1 RHRQIHGGGNPDYQE
16 PASPGPA
23 ESARGTRSAVLVR
36 PWRLRR
42 VESTGGCQASA
53 KRRAV
58 SNGHLRARWPQG
70 PARSEPRP
78 RRRSPPEWRAAPR
91 AQALLPATSP
101 AGSARGEAASRLGS
115 ASRREAGPAACAPL
129 LLHAVDVAQDPDV
142 ADLSLGHLEE
152 GAPGPGNLTPGGR
165 NPEKKAAVYPGEA
178 HPGGRLLLG
187 RYQLFDDA
195 PVVAECGVDRA
206 HVFDEPVLPSARG
219 TERSAEAQ
227 LRVEDFA
234 RRLLIG
240 AVPDVRIE
248 AFHERFRIIRH
259 AAAPQELSLHVSI
272 VGAQS

>member
-58 SNGHLRARWPQG
+58 SNGHLRARLPQG

-101 AGSARGEAASRLGS
+101 AGSAPGGAATRLG
-115 ASRREAGPAACAPL
+115 APPPRRAGPGAPPPVL
-129 LLHAVDVAQDPDV
+129 LPPAGA
-142 ADLSLGHLEE
+142 
-152 GAPGPGNLTPGGR
+152 APGP
-165 NPEKKAAVYPGEA
+165 
-178 HPGGRLLLG
+178 
-187 RYQLFDDA
+187 
-195 PVVAECGVDRA
+195 
-206 HVFDEPVLPSARG
+206 
-219 TERSAEAQ
+219 
-227 LRVEDFA
+227 
-234 RRLLIG
+234 
-240 AVPDVRIE
+240 
-248 AFHERFRIIRH
+248 
-259 AAAPQELSLHVSI
+259 EL
-272 VGAQS
+272 A